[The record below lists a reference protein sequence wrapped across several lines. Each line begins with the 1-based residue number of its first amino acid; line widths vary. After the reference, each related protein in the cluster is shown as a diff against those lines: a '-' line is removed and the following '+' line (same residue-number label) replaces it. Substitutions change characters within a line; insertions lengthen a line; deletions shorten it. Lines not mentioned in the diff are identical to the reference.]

1 MARFP
6 RTGFSA
12 LSFPSFRGVTSQL
25 VIANVAVFFVLLLM
39 QYAAPH
45 VALIIVTYCALTPA
59 LLLHGWIWQ
68 LATYSFLNQGVLHVA
83 FNMLTLWFIGSFLE
97 TSKGSRWLLEIYFLC
112 AIGGG
117 LIGSALTFT
126 QIFHASPLS
135 TTTSADAALF
145 GLLAAFA
152 VLFGDLEMY
161 MFPLPIAIKA
171 KYLVIVYMLIEVALL
186 LSGGPPLAYFVILSG
201 ALLGFCVCPARTQ
214 KGHDNGLQRKPLQY
228 PQQLLPLEAPADR
241 SQVRSLHAQAKPRRP
256 LRPRRPLH
264 RSRRKA
270 RSQRPQVD
278 ELKTTALQE
287 QTATDIGWT
296 RNRTLVISTGAKRSG
311 ETCGSFPAQPVVR
324 IRK

>member
-12 LSFPSFRGVTSQL
+12 LSFPSFSGVTSQL

-45 VALIIVTYCALTPA
+45 VASIIVTYFALTPV

-117 LIGSALTFT
+117 LIGSALSFT
-126 QIFHASPLS
+126 QIFHSSPLS
-135 TTTSADAALF
+135 TTNSADAALF

-161 MFPLPIAIKA
+161 MFPLPVAIKA

-186 LSGGPPLAYFVILSG
+186 LSGGPALAYLVILSG
-201 ALLGFCVCPARTQ
+201 ALLGFVFARRAPR
-214 KGHDNGLQRKPLQY
+214 KGM
-228 PQQLLPLEAPADR
+228 
-241 SQVRSLHAQAKPRRP
+241 
-256 LRPRRPLH
+256 
-264 RSRRKA
+264 
-270 RSQRPQVD
+270 
-278 ELKTTALQE
+278 TTAFSEGLFGIRNNYYRWKRRR
-287 QTATDIGWT
+287 TA
-296 RNRTLVISTGAKRSG
+296 RKFEVYMRKQNRDVRFDREGRYIDPDEKRD
-311 ETCGSFPAQPVVR
+311 PND
-324 IRK
+324 RKWMN

>member
-12 LSFPSFRGVTSQL
+12 LSFPSFSGVTSQL

-45 VALIIVTYCALTPA
+45 VASIIVTYFALTPV

-83 FNMLTLWFIGSFLE
+83 LNMLTLWFIGSFLE

-117 LIGSALTFT
+117 LIGSALSFT
-126 QIFHASPLS
+126 QIFHSSPLS
-135 TTTSADAALF
+135 TTNSADAALF

-161 MFPLPIAIKA
+161 MFPLPVAIKA

-186 LSGGPPLAYFVILSG
+186 LSGGPALAYLVILSG
-201 ALLGFCVCPARTQ
+201 ALLGFVFARRAPR
-214 KGHDNGLQRKPLQY
+214 KGM
-228 PQQLLPLEAPADR
+228 
-241 SQVRSLHAQAKPRRP
+241 
-256 LRPRRPLH
+256 
-264 RSRRKA
+264 
-270 RSQRPQVD
+270 
-278 ELKTTALQE
+278 TTAFSEGLFGIRNNYYRWKRRR
-287 QTATDIGWT
+287 TA
-296 RNRTLVISTGAKRSG
+296 RKFEVYMRKQNRDVRFDREGRYIDPDEKRD
-311 ETCGSFPAQPVVR
+311 PND
-324 IRK
+324 RKWMN

>member
-12 LSFPSFRGVTSQL
+12 LSFPSFRGVTSRL
-25 VIANVAVFFVLLLM
+25 VIANVVVFFVLLLM
-39 QYAAPH
+39 QYAEPH
-45 VALIIVTYCALTPA
+45 VALIIVTYFSLTPA

-117 LIGSALTFT
+117 LIGSALSFT
-126 QIFHASPLS
+126 QIFHSSPLS

-161 MFPLPIAIKA
+161 MFPLPVAIRA

-201 ALLGFCVCPARTQ
+201 ALLGFLFAR
-214 KGHDNGLQRKPLQY
+214 R
-228 PQQLLPLEAPADR
+228 A
-241 SQVRSLHAQAKPRRP
+241 PRRGMSTAVSEGIFS
-256 LRPRRPLH
+256 LRNNYYRWKRR
-264 RSRRKA
+264 RTARKFEVYM
-270 RSQRPQVD
+270 RKQNRDVRFDNEGRYIDPD
-278 ELKTTALQE
+278 E
-287 QTATDIGWT
+287 
-296 RNRTLVISTGAKRSG
+296 KRD
-311 ETCGSFPAQPVVR
+311 PND
-324 IRK
+324 RKWMN

>member
-12 LSFPSFRGVTSQL
+12 LSFPSFSGVTSQL
-25 VIANVAVFFVLLLM
+25 VIANVAVYFVLLLM

-68 LATYSFLNQGVLHVA
+68 LGTYSFLNQGVLHVA
-83 FNMLTLWFIGSFLE
+83 LNMLTLWFIGSFLE

-117 LIGSALTFT
+117 LIGSALSFT
-126 QIFHASPLS
+126 QIFHSSPLS
-135 TTTSADAALF
+135 TTNSADGALF

-152 VLFGDLEMY
+152 VLFGDMEIY

-186 LSGGPPLAYFVILSG
+186 LSGGPPLAYFVILSA
-201 ALLGFCVCPARTQ
+201 ALLGFVFAR
-214 KGHDNGLQRKPLQY
+214 R
-228 PQQLLPLEAPADR
+228 A
-241 SQVRSLHAQAKPRRP
+241 PRRGMSMAVSEGLFS
-256 LRPRRPLH
+256 LRNNYYRWKRR
-264 RSRRKA
+264 RTARKFEVYM
-270 RSQRPQVD
+270 RKQNRDVRFDHEGRYIDPD
-278 ELKTTALQE
+278 E
-287 QTATDIGWT
+287 
-296 RNRTLVISTGAKRSG
+296 KRD
-311 ETCGSFPAQPVVR
+311 PND
-324 IRK
+324 RKWMN